1 MQQPAEVDVDE
12 DQPIVERL
20 AAIDVAKGTG
30 MVCTRVPH
38 ASIVGK
44 RVTKVWEVKA
54 TTKALLELADL
65 GVDLRLLATLLIHLD
80 APTVS
85 GKRGCP
91 SAEKVP

>member
-54 TTKALLELADL
+54 TTKALLELAD
-65 GVDLRLLATLLIHLD
+65 HLVAQGIERTILESTSD
-80 APTVS
+80 YWRPF
-85 GKRGCP
+85 
-91 SAEKVP
+91 